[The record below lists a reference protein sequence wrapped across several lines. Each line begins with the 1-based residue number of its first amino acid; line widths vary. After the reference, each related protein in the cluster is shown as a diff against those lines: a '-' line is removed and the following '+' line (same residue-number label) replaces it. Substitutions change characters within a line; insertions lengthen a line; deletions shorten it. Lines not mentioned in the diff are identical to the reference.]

1 MFVTRGLFLEIQE
14 KGPDLFAKAG
24 ASTWEGG
31 VKHARVHT
39 ARIIAKRVGFASLS
53 VQAIFSGVI

>member
-1 MFVTRGLFLEIQE
+1 MFVMRGLFLELQE

-31 VKHARVHT
+31 EKHARVQT
-39 ARIIAKRVGFASLS
+39 AGIIAKRVGFASLP
-53 VQAIFSGVI
+53 